1 VEDQSTDTGDLTDTA
16 DARNDAADVAAKPA
30 PARGVPVGKRSGRH
44 RYFRPRPVAATPE
57 ATSDAP
63 EATSDASEDADTVVA
78 QREETSAASEI
89 TETAAAEPATV
100 VTAGGEV
107 TPKPQRRRWFGRRS
121 AASAVVAPTEA
132 TESAEADTEP
142 AEPDKEVVEFA
153 DEEAEL
159 KRAPKPAGKRMAI
172 VVVVAAVLFVAAGAF
187 GGAML
192 QPYLTDR
199 AVAETKLAIA
209 RTATDAITT
218 LFTYTP
224 DDMDQLPARTS
235 KYLGGDL
242 RDAYTKQVD
251 ALAATNKQNQ
261 ISRNAQVVGA
271 AVESLNGPEAT
282 AVVYAN
288 ITYTSA
294 ATKDI
299 PKIFLV
305 SYRLTMKREGSDWVI
320 TSMPWITSKDLT
332 RVMP

>member
-1 VEDQSTDTGDLTDTA
+1 MHRRTPTL
-16 DARNDAADVAAKPA
+16 PL
-30 PARGVPVGKRSGRH
+30 RS
-44 RYFRPRPVAATPE
+44 E
-57 ATSDAP
+57 
-63 EATSDASEDADTVVA
+63 
-78 QREETSAASEI
+78 EETSAASEI

-121 AASAVVAPTEA
+121 AASAVEAPTEA
-132 TESAEADTEP
+132 TESAEPSTAEP
-142 AEPDKEVVEFA
+142 AEPDTEVVEFA

-172 VVVVAAVLFVAAGAF
+172 AVVVAAVLFVAAGAF

-209 RTATDAITT
+209 RPPRMPSPHSSRTRLTT
-218 LFTYTP
+218 W
-224 DDMDQLPARTS
+224 TS
-235 KYLGGDL
+235 CRRGRRNNLGGDL

-261 ISRNAQVVGA
+261 ISRSAQVVGA

-282 AVVYAN
+282 AVVYTN

-294 ATKDI
+294 ATKDV

-305 SYRLTMKREGSDWVI
+305 SYRLTMHREGPDWVI

-332 RVMP
+332 RITP

>member
-1 VEDQSTDTGDLTDTA
+1 MEDQSTDRSDLTDTA

-44 RYFRPRPVAATPE
+44 RYFRPRPVAAT
-57 ATSDAP
+57 
-63 EATSDASEDADTVVA
+63 SDASEDADTAVA

-89 TETAAAEPATV
+89 TETAAAEPATA

-107 TPKPQRRRWFGRRS
+107 TPKPQRRRWFGRRL
-121 AASAVVAPTEA
+121 AASAIEAPTEA
-132 TESAEADTEP
+132 AEHAEP
-142 AEPDKEVVEFA
+142 ATEAVEFPG
-153 DEEAEL
+153 DEVEL
-159 KRAPKPAGKRMAI
+159 KRVRKPAGKRMAI
-172 VVVVAAVLFVAAGAF
+172 AVAVAAALFVAAGAF

-199 AVAETKLAIA
+199 AVAETKLTIA

-224 DDMDQLPARTS
+224 DDMDQLPARSS

-251 ALAATNKQNQ
+251 ALAATNKQSQ
-261 ISRNAQVVGA
+261 ISRSAQVVGA

-282 AVVYAN
+282 AVVYTN

-294 ATKDI
+294 ATKDV

-305 SYRLTMKREGSDWVI
+305 SYRLTMHREGPDWVI

-332 RVMP
+332 RITP

>member
-1 VEDQSTDTGDLTDTA
+1 MEDQSTDTGDLTDTA

-44 RYFRPRPVAATPE
+44 RYFRPRAVGAT
-57 ATSDAP
+57 P
-63 EATSDASEDADTVVA
+63 EATSDASEDADTAVA

-89 TETAAAEPATV
+89 TETAAAEPATA

-107 TPKPQRRRWFGRRS
+107 TPKPQRRRWFGRRL
-121 AASAVVAPTEA
+121 AASAIEAPTEA
-132 TESAEADTEP
+132 AEHAEP
-142 AEPDKEVVEFA
+142 ATEAAEHAEPATEAVEFPG
-153 DEEAEL
+153 DEVEL
-159 KRAPKPAGKRMAI
+159 KRVRKPAGKRMAI
-172 VVVVAAVLFVAAGAF
+172 AVAVAAALFVAAGAF

-199 AVAETKLAIA
+199 AVAETKLTIA

-224 DDMDQLPARTS
+224 DDMDQLPARSS

-251 ALAATNKQNQ
+251 ALAATNKQSQ
-261 ISRNAQVVGA
+261 ISRSAQVVGA

-282 AVVYAN
+282 AVVYTN

-294 ATKDI
+294 ATKDV

-305 SYRLTMKREGSDWVI
+305 SYRLTMHREGPDWVI

-332 RVMP
+332 RITP